1 MKQPK
6 QRNVSPRKA
15 DRRMSQV
22 SQQTLFKPPNREPRP
37 TMLALVSCY
46 VSEKYYY
53 STKIGVKISPDVSRT
68 FCLAFVRFISTADH
82 YHAGLNT
89 CFLFASLRIL
99 C

>member
-1 MKQPK
+1 MC
-6 QRNVSPRKA
+6 
-15 DRRMSQV
+15 RRGRLTAECHKFLNRHFSNH
-22 SQQTLFKPPNREPRP
+22 PNREPRP
-37 TMLALVSCY
+37 TMLALVSRY

-68 FCLAFVRFISTADH
+68 FCLAFVRFLSTADH
-82 YHAGLNT
+82 YQAGLNT